1 MNAVQ
6 VLVNNIPQQKYA
18 KTRKTENGQ
27 KRADRHILSRYIW
40 GFCTSPKREAP
51 GPIAGKCYRITWA
64 GHWEFE
70 NLPLVHVHH
79 TNANGTRLLAR
90 VLVGKVLNTTALEAI
105 LSGSTIRQHVGWNY
119 REWMADAMRRL
130 RADAQAVLP
139 DSEREQAQAV
149 TSLVPA
155 DWPHIRSVSRQYV
168 RSRIAHGRYKPPFSA
183 NEPIPTYCMSEYRVL
198 IP

>member
-1 MNAVQ
+1 
-6 VLVNNIPQQKYA
+6 
-18 KTRKTENGQ
+18 
-27 KRADRHILSRYIW
+27 
-40 GFCTSPKREAP
+40 
-51 GPIAGKCYRITWA
+51 
-64 GHWEFE
+64 
-70 NLPLVHVHH
+70 
-79 TNANGTRLLAR
+79 LLAR

-139 DSEREQAQAV
+139 DSEREHPQAV

-155 DWPHIRSVSRQYV
+155 DWSHIRSVSRQFV
-168 RSRIAHGRYKPPFSA
+168 RSRIAHGRCNGPFSA

-198 IP
+198 MP